1 MKFIILYDYYKN
13 DYLHDTYE
21 FIEADSLEDAFHK
34 WFEGNRADTMVTIA
48 PAPKFISMTKLHN
61 DLVQELETLELKQQ
75 QEALEIKERR
85 EFERLREKFENK

>member
-1 MKFIILYDYYKN
+1 MKFIILYDFYKN

-34 WFEGNRADTMVTIA
+34 WFEEGNRADNMVTIA
-48 PAPKFISMTKLHN
+48 PAPEFISMTKLHN

-75 QEALEIKERR
+75 QETLEIGTARI
-85 EFERLREKFENK
+85 